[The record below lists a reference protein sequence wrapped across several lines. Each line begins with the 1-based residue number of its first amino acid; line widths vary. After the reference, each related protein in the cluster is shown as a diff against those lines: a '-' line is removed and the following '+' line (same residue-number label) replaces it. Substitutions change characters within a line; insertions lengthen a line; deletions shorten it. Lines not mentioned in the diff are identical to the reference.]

1 MSDQVYRRV
10 GRGGAGNWYNE
21 KDVKEAEKA
30 LAAAVVRPQSLSSPH
45 LSLSPAQHPQLTPTQ
60 DLESQKHN
68 APAPGPS
75 DGPAYARAGR
85 GGAGNFK
92 EKDAAAASIEAER
105 AEVERTRAAVAA
117 TGAGKPRTTALTGRG
132 GAGNYTDGSAPAP
145 SAAEQEHQQ
154 QKVEDL
160 EMKVLKDVDAVLAA
174 PPAAHKAGKE
184 EV

>member
-1 MSDQVYRRV
+1 MSDQVFRRV
-10 GRGGAGNWYNE
+10 GRGGAGNWYSE

-30 LAAAVVRPQSLSSPH
+30 LAAAV
-45 LSLSPAQHPQLTPTQ
+45 
-60 DLESQKHN
+60 DLEAQKHTD
-68 APAPGPS
+68 PAPGPS

-92 EKDAAAASIEAER
+92 EKDAAVASIEAER

-117 TGAGKPRTTALTGRG
+117 TSAGKPRTTAMTGRG

-160 EMKVLKDVDAVLAA
+160 EMKVLKDVDSVLAA
-174 PPAAHKAGKE
+174 PPAAHKAAGKE
-184 EV
+184 EL

>member
-30 LAAAVVRPQSLSSPH
+30 LAAAVVRPSLFPASPT
-45 LSLSPAQHPQLTPTQ
+45 QHPQLTPTTQ

-105 AEVERTRAAVAA
+105 AEVERTRAAVVAS
-117 TGAGKPRTTALTGRG
+117 GAGKPRTTALTGRG
-132 GAGNYTDGSAPAP
+132 GAGNYTDGSAPAA
-145 SAAEQEHQQ
+145 AAEQEHQQ

-174 PPAAHKAGKE
+174 PPAAHKAARKE
-184 EV
+184 KGEV